1 MTTTSLPTVFSEIAK
16 ASTKKQKKE
25 LLLKYDCFAL
35 QQILKAAFDPN
46 IKFLLP
52 PGAPPIVK
60 FQGDTD
66 EPNPTY
72 LHFHIRKL
80 YLFVEG
86 QSPKNLTDMKREKA
100 FTDILEGIHPSEVEL
115 LLQVKDKKLKCR
127 GLTFNLVKETFPNL
141 LP

>member
-1 MTTTSLPTVFSEIAK
+1 MTTSLPRVFSEIAV
-16 ASTKKQKKE
+16 ARTKKQKKE

-60 FQGDTD
+60 YQGDTD

-86 QSPKNLTDMKREKA
+86 QSPKNLTTMKREKA

>member
-1 MTTTSLPTVFSEIAK
+1 MATSLPRVFSEIAI
-16 ASTKKQKKE
+16 ARTKKQKKE
-25 LLLKYDCFAL
+25 LLLKHDCFAL

-52 PGAPPIVK
+52 PGVPPIAK
-60 FQGDTD
+60 FQGDTN

-72 LHFHIRKL
+72 LHSHIRKL

-86 QSPKNLTDMKREKA
+86 QSPKNLTTMKTEQI
-100 FTDILEGIHPSEVEL
+100 FIEILEGIHPSEVEL

-127 GLTFNLVKETFPNL
+127 GLTFNLIKETFPNL

>member
-1 MTTTSLPTVFSEIAK
+1 MTTSLPRIFSEIA
-16 ASTKKQKKE
+16 AARTKNKKKE
-25 LLLKYDCFAL
+25 LLLKYDCFAVR
-35 QQILKAAFDPN
+35 QILKAAFDPN

-52 PGAPPIVK
+52 PGAPPIIK
-60 FQGDTD
+60 FQGDTN

-72 LHFHIRKL
+72 LYFHIRKL

-86 QSPKNLTDMKREKA
+86 QSPKNLTDMKRETL

-127 GLTFNLVKETFPNL
+127 GLTFYLVKETFPSL

>member
-1 MTTTSLPTVFSEIAK
+1 MATSLPRVFSEIAN
-16 ASTKKQKKE
+16 ARTKKQKKE
-25 LLLKYDCFAL
+25 LLLKHDCFAL

-52 PGAPPIVK
+52 PGAPPIAK

-72 LHFHIRKL
+72 LHSHIRKL

-86 QSPKNLTDMKREKA
+86 QSPKNLTDMKRESI
-100 FTDILEGIHPSEVEL
+100 FIEILEGIHPSEVEL

-127 GLTFNLVKETFPNL
+127 GRNNTI
-141 LP
+141 